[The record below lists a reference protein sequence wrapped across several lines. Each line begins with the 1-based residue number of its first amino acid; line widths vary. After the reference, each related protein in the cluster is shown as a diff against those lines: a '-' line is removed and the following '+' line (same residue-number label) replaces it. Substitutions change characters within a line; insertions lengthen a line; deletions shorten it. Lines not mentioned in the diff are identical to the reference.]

1 MKGSTVIRGDV
12 LLNITGASIGRSCVV
27 PECVDEANVNQHVCI
42 IRPKNQ
48 VDKKYLQAF
57 LASHKGQK
65 LIYQGQTGSGREG
78 LNFQSIASF
87 KIHFPLLPEQQKIAD
102 FLSAVDKK
110 IEQLTEKHRLLTEYK
125 KGVMQQI
132 FSQQIRFK
140 DDEGN
145 GYPEWEEKSLRNIA
159 SITMGTSP
167 ASSAYN
173 ENGIGLPLI
182 QGNAD
187 VSNRVSL
194 PRVYTSEI
202 TKECFIGDVLLSVR
216 APVGE
221 VSRSLHHA
229 CIGRGMSAIKAA
241 KNNST
246 EFIYQFL
253 LWFEPR
259 WKSLSQGSTFES
271 VNTKDI
277 KELSVLAP
285 CEEEQQKIADFLI
298 AIDNKIDQAWSKLEQ
313 TKTFKKGL
321 LQKMFV

>member
-1 MKGSTVIRGDV
+1 
-12 LLNITGASIGRSCVV
+12 
-27 PECVDEANVNQHVCI
+27 
-42 IRPKNQ
+42 
-48 VDKKYLQAF
+48 
-57 LASHKGQK
+57 
-65 LIYQGQTGSGREG
+65 
-78 LNFQSIASF
+78 
-87 KIHFPLLPEQQKIAD
+87 
-102 FLSAVDKK
+102 VDKK

-140 DDEGN
+140 DDNGN
-145 GYPEWEEKSLRNIA
+145 DYPEWEVKHLGDIA
-159 SITMGTSP
+159 NITMGTSP
-167 ASSAYN
+167 SSSAYN
-173 ENGIGLPLI
+173 EAGTGLPLI

-187 VSNRVSL
+187 VKNRIST
-194 PRVYTSEI
+194 PRIYTSEI
-202 TKECFIGDVLLSVR
+202 TKECLIGDVLLSVR

-229 CIGRGMSAIKAA
+229 CIGRGMSSIRGA
-241 KNNST
+241 KLNST

-259 WKSLSQGSTFES
+259 WKSISQGSTFES

-285 CEEEQQKIADFLI
+285 CEEEQQKIANFLTE
-298 AIDNKIDQAWSKLEQ
+298 IDHKIDQAWSNLEQ